1 VEGGDVIEESLTV
14 VLADDHAPTRAGVR
28 LVLESAGFTVV
39 AEVGSADAAVEETL
53 RHRPALCLLD
63 LYMPGGGLSAA
74 GRISSEAPET
84 KIVMLTVS
92 PTDSD
97 LFEALVAGVSG
108 YLLKD
113 ASAERLPA
121 ALRAVL
127 KGEAALPR
135 VFERR
140 LIEEFRSRE
149 LGPASRRRRF
159 RVRGHGH
166 DLGSKLTPREWE
178 VLELIGEHLPTTVVA
193 RQLGISEVTV
203 RRHISSAVH
212 KLGVADREA
221 AIALLSGQ
229 SHTGWPA
236 GSSS

>member
-1 VEGGDVIEESLTV
+1 MEGGDVTEESLTV

-28 LVLESAGFTVV
+28 LSLESAGFTIA

-53 RHRPALCLLD
+53 RHRPALCVLD

-74 GRISSEAPET
+74 RRISAEAPET
-84 KIVMLTVS
+84 KIVILTVS
-92 PTDSD
+92 PTDAD
-97 LFEALVAGVSG
+97 LFEALVAGASG

-121 ALRAVL
+121 ALRAVVR
-127 KGEAALPR
+127 GEAALPR

-140 LIEEFRSRE
+140 LIEAFRSRG
-149 LGPASRRRRF
+149 LDPSVPRRRF
-159 RVRGHGH
+159 RARRHG
-166 DLGSKLTPREWE
+166 LGSRLTTREWE
-178 VLELIGEHLPTTVVA
+178 VLELIAEHLPTTVVA
-193 RQLGISEVTV
+193 RQLDISEITV

-221 AIALLSGQ
+221 AVALLSEESG
-229 SHTGWPA
+229 TGWPA

>member
-1 VEGGDVIEESLTV
+1 VTEESLTI

-28 LVLESAGFTVV
+28 LALEDAGFTVA
-39 AEVGSADAAVEETL
+39 AEVGTADAAVEETL
-53 RHRPALCLLD
+53 RHQPALCLLD

-74 GRISSEAPET
+74 RRIRNEAPGT
-84 KIVMLTVS
+84 KIVILTVS

-97 LFEALVAGVSG
+97 LFEALVAGASG

-121 ALRAVL
+121 ALRAVV

-149 LGPASRRRRF
+149 PGPSVRRRRF
-159 RVRGHGH
+159 RSRRQR
-166 DLGSKLTPREWE
+166 LGFELTTREWE
-178 VLELIGEHLPTTVVA
+178 VLELIAEHLPTTVVA
-193 RQLGISEVTV
+193 RRLGISEVTV

-212 KLGVADREA
+212 KLGVADREGA
-221 AIALLSGQ
+221 VELLSGE

-236 GSSS
+236 GPA